1 MIVKRVTRS
10 GDRNAQAATELALVL
25 PLLLT
30 IVLGCIDLGRFAYA
44 ATAVA
49 NAARAGGTFVAERP
63 YTDATSAAWNAQA
76 CQVILDELSELSGVA
91 SSQPVPVQVPAVGG
105 FQVTACLTFHP
116 IVCWPGLPDQIPIQ
130 QTVVVRTTRP

>member
-49 NAARAGGTFVAERP
+49 NAARAGGTFVA
-63 YTDATSAAWNAQA
+63 DALTRTPPAPPGTPRRAR
-76 CQVILDELSELSGVA
+76 
-91 SSQPVPVQVPAVGG
+91 SSSMN
-105 FQVTACLTFHP
+105 
-116 IVCWPGLPDQIPIQ
+116 
-130 QTVVVRTTRP
+130 